1 MLDYPCVSGNRSVQH
16 PLTIPTSMFET
27 TRRAKVISYGTKGS
41 LENVGVIGMSP
52 NILLEALTIATSWTT
67 LN

>member
-1 MLDYPCVSGNRSVQH
+1 
-16 PLTIPTSMFET
+16 MFET